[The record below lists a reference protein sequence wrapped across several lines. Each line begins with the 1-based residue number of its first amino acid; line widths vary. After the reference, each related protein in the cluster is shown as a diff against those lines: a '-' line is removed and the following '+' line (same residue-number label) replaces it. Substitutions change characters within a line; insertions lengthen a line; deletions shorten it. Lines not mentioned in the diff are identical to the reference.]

1 MKHRMSRSHAKRSK
15 FQIDNILA
23 AKIKNIDR
31 IAGFPNDYMTLM
43 FSGFFDHT
51 LSEDVKNLVQV
62 ETILLKISHKKR
74 KDNLS
79 DMSHVVLGVMNI
91 EINPTDNKIGFPTV
105 NIPTESIKPTGH
117 HNETFM
123 LVFKIQTFPFNVH
136 SGNVSEEL
144 TYKKFKAN
152 TKLYASELIIFDK
165 NGRCVLT
172 EGEYALCLDEIHNI
186 RQPPSK
192 VARWETLPDSA
203 FDTNANAFESLEK
216 CPSLKFRLI
225 WYIYL
230 LEHRIVVLRIKYIFI
245 MN

>member
-1 MKHRMSRSHAKRSK
+1 MYLQPVFLNRNLSYMQHRMSRSHCKRSK
-15 FQIDNILA
+15 FKIDNILA
-23 AKIKNIDR
+23 AKVKTIDR
-31 IAGFPNDYMTLM
+31 IAGFPNDYMTLL

-51 LSEDVKNLVQV
+51 LNDDVKNLVQV

-91 EINPTDNKIGFPTV
+91 EINPTDNKIGFPAV

-123 LVFKIQTFPFNVH
+123 LVFKIQTFPFNVN
-136 SGNVSEEL
+136 SGSVSEEI

-165 NGRCVLT
+165 IGRCVLT
-172 EGEYALCLDEIHNI
+172 EGEYSLCLDEIHHS
-186 RQPPSK
+186 RPPPSK
-192 VARWETLPDSA
+192 IARWESLPDSVLVT
-203 FDTNANAFESLEK
+203 DANAFESLEK
-216 CPSLKFRLI
+216 SPTLKFRLI
-225 WYIYL
+225 W
-230 LEHRIVVLRIKYIFI
+230 
-245 MN
+245 